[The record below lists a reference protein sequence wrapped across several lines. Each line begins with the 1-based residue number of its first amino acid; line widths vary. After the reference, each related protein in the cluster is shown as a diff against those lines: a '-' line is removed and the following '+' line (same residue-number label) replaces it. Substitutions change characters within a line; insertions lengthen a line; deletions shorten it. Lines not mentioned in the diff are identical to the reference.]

1 MAVAGG
7 VPVGTERRQLS
18 EHVAMV
24 VREAIMSGELR
35 GADYLRTEQLA
46 ERLGVSATPV
56 REALMVLHS
65 EGAVRWE
72 PRRGFR
78 VVPLTERDVVDM
90 FAVAAF
96 IEGELA
102 ARAVDLLPDAEVA
115 RLHELQAVLA
125 DAARVGDPEEVFRTN
140 HEIHSAINRPGL
152 SARLQT
158 QLTMSLKYLPRSHYG
173 RVDGWVE
180 ASVRDHGPVLAAL
193 AARDAEAARTAM
205 RDHML
210 HIGELLRAHLDR
222 AGVFGS

>member
-1 MAVAGG
+1 VSL
-7 VPVGTERRQLS
+7 PVGIPERRQLS
-18 EHVAMV
+18 EHVAAV
-24 VREAIMSGELR
+24 VRELIMSGELR

-46 ERLGVSATPV
+46 DRLGVSATPV

-78 VVPLTERDVVDM
+78 VVPLTGGDVSDM

-102 ARAVDLLPDAEVA
+102 ARAVTLLD
-115 RLHELQAVLA
+115 
-125 DAARVGDPEEVFRTN
+125 DAAVASLQRRQEELGRAAAEGDPETVLRLN
-140 HEIHSAINRPGL
+140 HEIHAAINRPGL

-158 QLTMSLKYLPRSHYG
+158 QLVMSLKYLPRGHYAQ
-173 RVDGWVE
+173 VNGWVE
-180 ASVRDHGPVLAAL
+180 ASVTDHGPVLAAL
-193 AARDAEAARTAM
+193 AARDAEKARAAM

-210 HIGELLRAHLDR
+210 HIGELLRAHLER
-222 AGVFGS
+222 AGVFSS

>member
-1 MAVAGG
+1 MSLPAG
-7 VPVGTERRQLS
+7 VPERRQLS
-18 EHVAMV
+18 EHVAAE

-78 VVPLTERDVVDM
+78 VVPLTGRDVTDM

-102 ARAVDLLPDAEVA
+102 ARAVALLDDPAVGA
-115 RLHELQAVLA
+115 LHRRQEEL
-125 DAARVGDPEEVFRTN
+125 AAAAAAGDPDEVLRIN
-140 HEIHSAINRPGL
+140 HDIHAAINRPGL

-158 QLTMSLKYLPRSHYG
+158 QLALSLRYVPRGHYAQVG
-173 RVDGWVE
+173 GWVE
-180 ASVRDHGPVLAAL
+180 ASVTDHVPVLAAL
-193 AARDAEAARTAM
+193 AARDPDRARTAM

-210 HIGELLRAHLDR
+210 HIGELLRAHLER
-222 AGVFGS
+222 VGVFSS

>member
-1 MAVAGG
+1 
-7 VPVGTERRQLS
+7 
-18 EHVAMV
+18 
-24 VREAIMSGELR
+24 
-35 GADYLRTEQLA
+35 
-46 ERLGVSATPV
+46 
-56 REALMVLHS
+56 MVLHS